1 MGSERF
7 IPATH
12 GELASDERQRTIAAR
27 QDAVQVFLRGQDA
40 SALAQRLWAWAQ
52 TDHSLMAELKAWAA
66 QSQTGDDPTAMKT
79 AITDL
84 LRSPGF
90 LDWRESG
97 AYAHRAEK
105 VLDLLEPVLATNPV
119 QARELCEHA
128 LRRLYKASEE
138 ADDSNGAIGELL
150 HRVMD
155 SLLRC
160 LRAAPPSADWLD
172 DWFGLMEAHPWGL
185 WNESAVLE
193 VAGAAVQQG
202 FQRKAARDWQNWLA
216 SHPSGQAEGEHR
228 FDYGRHALRQR
239 YLNVL
244 KSQGDSQAA
253 LEMMGSSL
261 SGASEHS
268 ELVAYCESLGKL
280 REALQYARAA
290 ARLHPTNWRS
300 EQDLLR
306 CYERD
311 GWDEEALAIRRGQL
325 ERSPT
330 VEHFQAALKAATAA
344 GREPVAYRDELF
356 AWAEAREQDAVV
368 GGRFGVLS
376 RGPAAAKGR
385 HVGTRAAW
393 LLAEGRLDD
402 AVQLV
407 QPPHVCEPQL
417 LRTMA
422 MQLPQ
427 TRYPE
432 AVLLLQRVFA
442 VSMPGASTPYRD
454 VLEIV
459 GETARRMAEPA
470 RSQWLAWLR
479 AEYKAKRNF
488 IKGLDAFK
496 GWG

>member
-1 MGSERF
+1 MT
-7 IPATH
+7 A
-12 GELASDERQRTIAAR
+12 Q
-27 QDAVQVFLRGQDA
+27 QDALHVFLRGQDA

-52 TDHSLMAELKAWAA
+52 TDRSLMAELKAWAA
-66 QSQTGDDPTAMKT
+66 QSQAGDDPKAMKS

-84 LRSPGF
+84 LRSPDY

-105 VLDLLEPVLATNPV
+105 VLDYLEPVLATNPV

-128 LRRLYKASEE
+128 LRCLYKACEE
-138 ADDSNGAIGELL
+138 ADDSNGEIGELL
-150 HRVMD
+150 HRVVNF
-155 SLLRC
+155 LVRC

-172 DWFGLMEAHPWGL
+172 DWFGLMEADPWGL
-185 WNESAVLE
+185 WDESAVLD
-193 VAGAAVQQG
+193 VAGAAVQEG
-202 FQRKAARDWQNWLA
+202 YQRKAARDWQNWLA
-216 SHPSGQAEGEHR
+216 SPPTRKAGGAHH

-244 KSQGDSQAA
+244 KRQGDSEAA
-253 LEMMGSSL
+253 LEMMGANL

-268 ELVAYCESLGKL
+268 ELVAYCESLGLL
-280 REALQYARAA
+280 REALQFARAA
-290 ARLHPTNWRS
+290 AHLYPKDGRS

-330 VEHFQAALKAATAA
+330 VEHFQSAQKAAIAA
-344 GREPVAYRDELF
+344 GREPVAYRDDLF
-356 AWAEAREQDAVV
+356 AWAQAREQDAVV
-368 GGRFGVLS
+368 GARLGVLS
-376 RGPAAAKGR
+376 RGSAGAKGR

-454 VLEIV
+454 VLQIV

-488 IKGLDAFK
+488 IKGLDTLK
-496 GWG
+496 GLG